1 MDTMD
6 TDLFCPV
13 NRSLL
18 YDEIVDSFSR
28 LFGNGF
34 ANANA
39 NANANA
45 YGDAYGDATLLTYI
59 HSFAILCSVIIIGF
73 GGGFVAVAM
82 IYTAGLDSKD
92 GLADADYDADD
103 GLADVPF
110 ESKYGTGLTKQYF
123 IDNELENQQNIDLG
137 FVEEKTPEGNVLLSY
152 DADLGVFIYYS
163 KSGRGITYKY
173 LETLARKYVVIFDKR
188 DIIVNIFKELYDSY
202 LEVEEKKQ
210 ADADAAHD
218 ADASHDD
225 DAVHDAD
232 STDVEVDVFATFKT
246 YNNGTLVTSSGDGVS
261 ASDEPSTR
269 SVNKYAVINKKSNQ
283 YKLLGGYDDFDLNI
297 RNKHIQKDN
306 SKDNGKDMSGLEKQR
321 KVRDITFSKFK
332 KI

>member
-18 YDEIVDSFSR
+18 YDEIVDAFSR
-28 LFGNGF
+28 LFGNAYG
-34 ANANA
+34 NA

-45 YGDAYGDATLLTYI
+45 YGNANAYANANGNANAYGDATLLTYI
-59 HSFAILCSVIIIGF
+59 HSFAILCSVIIVGF

-188 DIIVNIFKELYDSY
+188 DIIVNIFNCQSN
-202 LEVEEKKQ
+202 
-210 ADADAAHD
+210 
-218 ADASHDD
+218 S
-225 DAVHDAD
+225 
-232 STDVEVDVFATFKT
+232 F
-246 YNNGTLVTSSGDGVS
+246 YN
-261 ASDEPSTR
+261 
-269 SVNKYAVINKKSNQ
+269 
-283 YKLLGGYDDFDLNI
+283 
-297 RNKHIQKDN
+297 
-306 SKDNGKDMSGLEKQR
+306 
-321 KVRDITFSKFK
+321 
-332 KI
+332 